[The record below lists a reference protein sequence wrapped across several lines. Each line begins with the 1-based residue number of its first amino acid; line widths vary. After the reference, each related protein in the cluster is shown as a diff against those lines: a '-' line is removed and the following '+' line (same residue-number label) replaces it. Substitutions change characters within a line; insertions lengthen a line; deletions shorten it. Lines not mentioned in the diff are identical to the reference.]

1 MAKHNSRHI
10 YVIACLVCL
19 CGTWLLPPAESLAVS
34 WSAGIKR
41 VLNPIQTTRDDRGV
55 WFIRGDADAPLYDVF
70 KAMGYAVATD
80 RLWQAETYRRSARGR
95 LAEILGPSQLSTDV
109 FMRTIGYSDQE
120 LADGFAALDE
130 EARDVISGYVAGFN
144 QRIAEVTA
152 DPTLLPFEFK
162 ALKIV
167 PAAWTT
173 ADVLAW
179 AALLQRNF
187 DPEALKQ
194 HQIDNMTLYSTLAA
208 TFPAS
213 FQGMFE
219 DLRWTDDPA
228 ALTYIRPAAQP
239 AVAAAAAAAAT
250 AVDPAA
256 IPDYAAV
263 SRHIDD
269 RFAQVVDNLKRINAY
284 VKMGSYAW
292 SVAGSKTASGNPII
306 YSGPQMGFTVPSIV
320 LEGSIQAGG
329 LDISGM
335 SVAGIPGIII
345 GRTPHH
351 AWSMQVA
358 NAHTIDYY
366 LESPIKVSLHR
377 METIKVAGAADVT
390 LPVFRS
396 AHGPIINPMPYD
408 AAQVSATNPAIAWKY
423 AHWGYEFDLGG
434 ALLGAARAQN
444 MDQFGAAME
453 SFAVSQHFCYAD
465 RDGNIAYWMS
475 GRDPVRPAGEW
486 RLPQGFF
493 YAQGVAPL
501 EWDAAV
507 LKPRSTDRNAVEGFY
522 GGWNNK
528 NAPDTDTGMNAAHKQ
543 FGPYDRA
550 HVVNDYLSTHDDLT
564 FEQLRDLA
572 LNIASTDSIDGGGN
586 PWQFA
591 APYFTAAVNAAG
603 ANQARQDAINLL
615 NAWDGHFVDGGA
627 DQWPQG
633 TDRADAW
640 ELMDAWV
647 REVLRMTFAD
657 ELGALYDSQDQKLL
671 FNVLLHGLAGSGSGI
686 VNTYNWF
693 QNLSDA
699 GAAQTADGI
708 IVAALD
714 AALADLGPSPWGAN
728 ARGEITYTHD
738 MLGKVH
744 SAPFFQR
751 STYAH
756 CVEFGP
762 DGPVRIESMF
772 PPSGRA
778 ERS

>member
-1 MAKHNSRHI
+1 MTKHNRRYI

-19 CGTWLLPPAESLAVS
+19 CGAWLLPPADSLAMS
-34 WSAGIKR
+34 WSAGIKSA
-41 VLNPIQTTRDDRGV
+41 LNPIQTTRDDRGV
-55 WFIRGDADAPLYDVF
+55 WFIRGDASAPLYDVF

-95 LAEILGPSQLSTDV
+95 LAEIFGPDQLSTDV

-144 QRIAEVTA
+144 QRIGEVTA
-152 DPTLLPFEFK
+152 NPALLPFEFK
-162 ALKIV
+162 ALGIV

-208 TFPAS
+208 TFPAT

-219 DLRWTDDPA
+219 DLRWTDDPT
-228 ALTYIRPAAQP
+228 ALTYIRPAPQP

-256 IPDYAAV
+256 IPDYGDV
-263 SRHIDD
+263 SRQIDD
-269 RFAQVVDNLKRINAY
+269 RFQQVVDNLKRINAY

-292 SVAGSKTASGNPII
+292 TVAGSKTASGNPII
-306 YSGPQMGFTVPSIV
+306 YSGPQMGFSVPSIV
-320 LEGSIQAGG
+320 LEGSIKAGG

-335 SVAGIPGIII
+335 TVAGIPGIII

-377 METIKVAGAADVT
+377 MEKIKVAGAADVT

-444 MDQFGAAME
+444 MDQFGAAMD

-507 LKPRSTDRNAVEGFY
+507 LKPRSTDRNAAEGFY

-528 NAPDTDTGMNAAHKQ
+528 NAPDTDTGMNSPAKQ

-564 FEQLRDLA
+564 FRAVAGPGAEHRQHRRHRRGRQSLA
-572 LNIASTDSIDGGGN
+572 VCRALFYRRRGCGRRQSGPPGCDQSADRLGRPFCGRRTGPVAPGNRPRRCLGIDGRLGPGG
-586 PWQFA
+586 
-591 APYFTAAVNAAG
+591 V
-603 ANQARQDAINLL
+603 
-615 NAWDGHFVDGGA
+615 
-627 DQWPQG
+627 
-633 TDRADAW
+633 
-640 ELMDAWV
+640 
-647 REVLRMTFAD
+647 
-657 ELGALYDSQDQKLL
+657 
-671 FNVLLHGLAGSGSGI
+671 
-686 VNTYNWF
+686 
-693 QNLSDA
+693 
-699 GAAQTADGI
+699 
-708 IVAALD
+708 ALD
-714 AALADLGPSPWGAN
+714 LC
-728 ARGEITYTHD
+728 R
-738 MLGKVH
+738 
-744 SAPFFQR
+744 
-751 STYAH
+751 
-756 CVEFGP
+756 
-762 DGPVRIESMF
+762 
-772 PPSGRA
+772 
-778 ERS
+778 